1 MEQKQQVINQISK
14 EELEILC
21 FDIIEEK
28 KQLIQKD
35 LNNQIKQQLLE
46 IQKLRED
53 AESSSKIKQSEDKN
67 RRIIQ

>member
-67 RRIIQ
+67 RRII

>member
-28 KQLIQKD
+28 KQIIQKD
-35 LNNQIKQQLLE
+35 LNN
-46 IQKLRED
+46 
-53 AESSSKIKQSEDKN
+53 
-67 RRIIQ
+67 

>member
-35 LNNQIKQQLLE
+35 LNNQIK
-46 IQKLRED
+46 
-53 AESSSKIKQSEDKN
+53 
-67 RRIIQ
+67 